1 MSVKVTGL
9 NGFRRKMQLLGD
21 SFGEAVDEGVFGAA
35 LEIQGYARESI
46 QEVSPG
52 STVVRYSQDG
62 NPYFHVAAD
71 RGQAPNTDT
80 GDLVNAIQ
88 VEKMADSIYRV
99 GATAKAP
106 YATYLEFTHPWLQP
120 SLESNRGAVKRNI
133 IRSVN
138 NAIDRLPV

>member
-1 MSVKVTGL
+1 VSVKVTGV
-9 NGFRRKMQLLGD
+9 NKFKQKMRLLGD
-21 SFGEAVDEGVFGAA
+21 SFDEAVDEGVFGAA
-35 LEIQGYARESI
+35 LEIQGYARKSI

-52 STVVRYSQDG
+52 ATVVRYSQDG
-62 NPYFHVAAD
+62 NPYSHVAAA

-80 GDLVNAIQ
+80 GNLVNAIQ

-138 NAIDRLPV
+138 NAIDRLAI

>member
-62 NPYFHVAAD
+62 NPYSHVAAD

-99 GATAKAP
+99 GATVKAP

>member
-1 MSVKVTGL
+1 MSVKVTGV
-9 NGFRRKMQLLGD
+9 NSFRRKMQLLGE
-21 SFGEAVDEGVFGAA
+21 SFDEAVDEGVFGAA

-62 NPYFHVAAD
+62 NPYSHVAAD

-120 SLESNRGAVKRNI
+120 SLESNRWAVKRNI